1 MIPTL
6 MNEFVGHKPSVE
18 EITVDV
24 EIAKEH
30 KLKVESNDVTE
41 LLQPHNKIVMDEKL
55 SKESGS

>member
-1 MIPTL
+1 

>member
-18 EITVDV
+18 DVTVDV
-24 EIAKEH
+24 EMAKEDTFE
-30 KLKVESNDVTE
+30 VEPNDVTE
-41 LLQPHNKIVMDEKL
+41 LAQPHNKTLMDEEV